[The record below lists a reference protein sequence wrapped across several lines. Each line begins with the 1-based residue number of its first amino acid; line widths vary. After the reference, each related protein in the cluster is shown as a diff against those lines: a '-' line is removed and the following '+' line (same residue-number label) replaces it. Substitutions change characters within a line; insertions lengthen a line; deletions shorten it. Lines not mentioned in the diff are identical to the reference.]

1 MQQSST
7 GLVVAGAL
15 LCGAAALGTQPV
27 AAQPSD
33 PDRAAAL
40 QALPRVSDLPPE
52 FRYAPELA
60 DRGVFLVGGGLAF
73 RRDDGGEHHGFDA
86 LRHWAS
92 DEKDDPTQGAV
103 YKIEDGS
110 VVAAGYLVRQADLV
124 AGGSFRH
131 LSLRELDFPAPQYLS
146 VEFREAE
153 STEAN
158 RYLWLWHF
166 LPLAGSASPTVP
178 AGTLPPVTS
187 LPPRF
192 TLFACAEY
200 PNDFC
205 PQMGRHFT
213 DGSASATR
221 APATTGDDGVIYG
234 EVEGPARLHRVRL
247 PAAGPRRRGLLARA
261 APEQRADSAARQ
273 PAPAALR
280 QPGRAAGDLHGA
292 HVLHSREDLSRLGRR
307 SGTAVGLRLTVARR
321 PAPPR
326 ALRPACWAC
335 CSCPRG
341 RRTRTAERR
350 CAAWESRPSTGAAT
364 TRDRSP

>member
-1 MQQSST
+1 MSMQQSST

-234 EVEGPARLHRVRL
+234 EVEGRLVFIEYVFRQQDL
-247 PAAGPRRRGLLARA
+247 AAGASWPELPLNSVPIPPLDNLHLLHYGSPDGPPGTYTAHMYFI
-261 APEQRADSAARQ
+261 PEKTYLGWDDDPAQ
-273 PAPAALR
+273 P
-280 QPGRAAGDLHGA
+280 
-292 HVLHSREDLSRLGRR
+292 
-307 SGTAVGLRLTVARR
+307 
-321 PAPPR
+321 
-326 ALRPACWAC
+326 
-335 CSCPRG
+335 
-341 RRTRTAERR
+341 
-350 CAAWESRPSTGAAT
+350 
-364 TRDRSP
+364 